1 MDKLGSEVIQELLA
15 AVGDHLEAGGHSA
28 AIVVVG
34 GSTLVT
40 RGWVDR
46 VTADVDVIAQAER
59 HGGQRVLVA
68 PDPLPPPLRD
78 AVAVVARDYGL
89 PPDWLNTVVGR
100 QWKHGLPEGFLDEV
114 EWIEYGGLEVGLAGR
129 QSLIALKLFAT
140 VDQGPESV
148 HLQDLL
154 MLSPSQ
160 EELARAAE
168 WVATQDESDAFK
180 RMLEEVVKHVRQ
192 RRG

>member
-1 MDKLGSEVIQELLA
+1 MCKIGLTYVSAWINLDQRSFRSCLRLSEITWRPV
-15 AVGDHLEAGGHSA
+15 
-28 AIVVVG
+28 
-34 GSTLVT
+34 
-40 RGWVDR
+40 
-46 VTADVDVIAQAER
+46 
-59 HGGQRVLVA
+59 
-68 PDPLPPPLRD
+68 
-78 AVAVVARDYGL
+78 
-89 PPDWLNTVVGR
+89 
-100 QWKHGLPEGFLDEV
+100 
-114 EWIEYGGLEVGLAGR
+114 
-129 QSLIALKLFAT
+129 
-140 VDQGPESV
+140 PESV